1 MVEISTFGTCAI
13 IVLKKYVFKYS
24 KYLLIRCNSFPKNMV
39 D

>member
-1 MVEISTFGTCAI
+1 MVEISTFGTCA

-24 KYLLIRCNSFPKNMV
+24 KYSLIRCNSFPKNMV